1 MVALPL
7 FKLGSLF
14 VRHISKYGA
23 NWIKRQAHEHQRFRA
38 IAARGGQ
45 AMHQWNMR
53 IQVNLLRDKQ
63 AEKRAREKAETPTVK
78 TEEQT
83 KAEEAAKKA
92 HHHNQENIS
101 VWRRR
106 FRPLTETRAVDLF
119 ADVIGDTFILSV
131 AISLLMYEYIKTQS
145 KPDSNA
151 EKLAELQKLEEE
163 LNLRQKELEE
173 VQKKQQERVEVL
185 ERVLEEIRSA
195 NGKKK
200 LTWKS

>member
-1 MVALPL
+1 MLQ
-7 FKLGSLF
+7 
-14 VRHISKYGA
+14 

-45 AMHQWNMR
+45 SLHQWNMR

-78 TEEQT
+78 TKEQA

-92 HHHNQENIS
+92 HHYNQQNVS
-101 VWRRR
+101 VWRRQ
-106 FRPLTETRAVDLF
+106 FRPLTEIRAVDLF

-131 AISLLMYEYIKTQS
+131 AISLLMYEYIKQQS
-145 KPDSNA
+145 KPDANA
-151 EKLAELQKLEEE
+151 DKLAELQNLERE
-163 LNLRQKELEE
+163 LDLRQKELEE
-173 VQKKQQERVEVL
+173 AQKMQEERVEAL

-200 LTWKS
+200 PA

>member
-23 NWIKRQAHEHQRFRA
+23 NWIKRQAHEHERFRA
-38 IAARGGQ
+38 VAARGGQ
-45 AMHQWNMR
+45 ALHQWNMR

-78 TEEQT
+78 TEEQS

-92 HHHNQENIS
+92 HHYSQENIS
-101 VWRRR
+101 VWRRK
-106 FRPLTETRAVDLF
+106 FRPLNETKAVDLF

-131 AISLLMYEYIKTQS
+131 AISLLMYEYIRTQS

-173 VQKKQQERVEVL
+173 AQKRQQERVEAL
-185 ERVLEEIRSA
+185 EQLLEEIRSV
-195 NGKKK
+195 NGKKR
-200 LTWKS
+200 LAWRS